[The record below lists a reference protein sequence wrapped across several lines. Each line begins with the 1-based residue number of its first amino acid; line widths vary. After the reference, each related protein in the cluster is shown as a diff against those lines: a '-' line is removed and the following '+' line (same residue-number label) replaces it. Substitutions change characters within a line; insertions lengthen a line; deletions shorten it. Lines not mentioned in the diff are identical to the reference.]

1 MTIHFHSDGLTPWK
15 CPATNGSATSV
26 SSTDVVLYHSWVA
39 MGNGVF
45 QPLSAGGD
53 DDGRIV
59 NVKNWVEVSEDRL
72 AANYKVLTEAAGG
85 DTAVLAV
92 VKANAYGHGAEVC
105 APVLAQ
111 AGAEWLGVTD
121 VTEGCAIRE
130 AMAAAEIATARQPGV
145 LVMSGLLGEDADVMA
160 QQRLTAV
167 VWERQQMEWLAE
179 AVMRRSEGLSLP
191 VHLEIDTGMARQG
204 VVPGEE
210 LEGLLRWMAGQER
223 LRLDGVMTH
232 FASSEVAGSA
242 QTVAQRKLFEVAMK
256 SVAAAGL
263 RPQWV
268 HAGNSSTIDNQGEEV
283 NLAWLRR
290 LATEIG
296 GRSMVRAG
304 LGLYGYCLPI
314 ECPKDSG
321 ISCPGGEARVRPCVL
336 PVMTWKTRV
345 TGLREVLPGD
355 TVGYNSIFSA
365 QQQMR
370 LALLPIGYADGLR
383 RELSGSNTQ
392 AGGWV
397 MVNERRAE
405 IVGRVSMNLTMVDV
419 TAIPDVMVGDEVVVL
434 GDGVTADDHARL
446 AHTIAYEIVCG
457 LRPTWFVARMRSEDR
472 RHICTQPRR
481 PLRSG

>member
-1 MTIHFHSDGLTPWK
+1 
-15 CPATNGSATSV
+15 
-26 SSTDVVLYHSWVA
+26 

-45 QPLSAGGD
+45 RPISAGSSV
-53 DDGRIV
+53 DGRIV

-72 AANYKVLTEAAGG
+72 AGNYRVLTEAAGG

-105 APVLAQ
+105 APVLART
-111 AGAEWLGVTD
+111 GAEWLGVTD
-121 VTEGCAIRE
+121 VAEGCAVRE
-130 AMAAAEIATARQPGV
+130 AMAAAAIAPARQPGV
-145 LVMSGLLGEDADVMA
+145 LVMSGLLGEDADVMV
-160 QQRLTAV
+160 QQGLTAV

-179 AVMRRSEGLSLP
+179 AVARRGGGLPLS

-204 VVPGEE
+204 VVTGEE

-232 FASSEVAGSA
+232 FASSEVAGSP
-242 QTVAQRKLFEVAMK
+242 QTVAQRERFEVAIK

-263 RPQWV
+263 KPKWV
-268 HAGNSSTIDNQGEEV
+268 HAGNSSTVDNQGEEE

-290 LATEIG
+290 LAAEVG

-304 LGLYGYCLPI
+304 LALYGYCLPI
-314 ECPKDSG
+314 ECAKGSG
-321 ISCPGGEARVRPCVL
+321 VFCPDKEGRVRPCVL

-345 TGLREVLPGD
+345 IGLREVLPGD
-355 TVGYNSIFSA
+355 TVGYNAIFSA
-365 QQQMR
+365 QQSMR
-370 LALLPIGYADGLR
+370 LALLPVGYADGLR

-392 AGGWV
+392 PGGWV
-397 MVNERRAE
+397 MVNGRRAA

-419 TAIPDVMVGDEVVVL
+419 TAMPNVAVGDEVVVL

-457 LRPTWFVARMRSEDR
+457 VRAASHLVGCAAAK
-472 RHICTQPRR
+472 
-481 PLRSG
+481 